1 MSPQKS
7 IIYLDNAATTLQ
19 KPPRVGQAM
28 LDALQTAG
36 NPGRGAHEPTLHA
49 ARLVYEARSALSEL
63 LGAEDP
69 SRIAFT
75 SNATQSLN
83 TALCGLLR
91 PGDHVITTVCE
102 HNSVLRPLYRLKKN
116 GVELDFVETD
126 TRGVLRY
133 EQFEQKCRPNT
144 RAVVVTHASNVTGNV
159 TDLDFVAD
167 FAKKHGLLFI
177 VDAAQTAGARSINVR
192 SLGVDVLCFTGHKGL
207 LGPQGTGGLYV
218 RPGLQ
223 VAPLVVGGSGV
234 HSFDEEHPSE
244 MPTALEAGTLNVPGL
259 AGLAAGVRWILNQSV
274 ETLHQRETALANL
287 FYEQLKDVENLTFY
301 GDFSGRTPRAPIV
314 SLNIGDEDSAW
325 VADALWE
332 DARICVRAGAHCA
345 PLMHKALG
353 TVEQGVVRFSFSHFN
368 TEDEVLRAAQ
378 AVRALAREV

>member
-1 MSPQKS
+1 MPQKS
-7 IIYLDNAATTLQ
+7 ILYLDNAATTLH
-19 KPPRVGQAM
+19 KPPQVGQAM

-49 ARLVYEARSALSEL
+49 ARLVYDARSALAQL
-63 LGAEDP
+63 LGCGDP

-102 HNSVLRPLYRLKKN
+102 HNSVLRPLYRLKKS
-116 GVELDFVETD
+116 GVALDFVNTD
-126 TRGVLRY
+126 ENGVLRY
-133 EQFEQKCRPNT
+133 EQFEEKLRPNT

-167 FAKKHGLLFI
+167 FTKKHGLLLI
-177 VDAAQTAGARSINVR
+177 LDAAQTAGTRPIDVERS
-192 SLGVDVLCFTGHKGL
+192 GVDVLCFTGHKGL

-234 HSFDEEHPSE
+234 HSFDEEHPAE
-244 MPTALEAGTLNVPGL
+244 MPTALEAGTLNVPGI
-259 AGLAAGVRWILNQSV
+259 AGLAAGVRWIMEQGV
-274 ETLHQRETALANL
+274 ETLQKKETTLARI
-287 FYEQLKDVENLTFY
+287 FYEELKGVENLTFY
-301 GDFSGRTPRAPIV
+301 GDFSGQTAHAPIV
-314 SLNIGDEDSAW
+314 SLNIGEEDSAW

-332 DARICVRAGAHCA
+332 DAGICVRAGAHCA

-353 TVEQGVVRFSFSHFN
+353 TAEQGVVRFSFSHFN
-368 TEDEVLRAAQ
+368 TEEEVRSAAQ
-378 AVRALAREV
+378 AVRSLAKEV